1 MVLQQQ
7 VDNQRYQPSI
17 KGSVSPSEDNRG
29 GTKVFEKMVS
39 DNGKRCRIIF
49 CLSVRHSM
57 ELLANSVEILKRP
70 GEAFIQTV
78 KEILEILIQ
87 TRFLDS

>member
-29 GTKVFEKMVS
+29 GTKVSEKMVS
-39 DNGKRCRIIF
+39 DNGKRERTGCVAIKKGVAESTRK
-49 CLSVRHSM
+49 VRGKSCYNM
-57 ELLANSVEILKRP
+57 GTLRGMSLDKSIL
-70 GEAFIQTV
+70 
-78 KEILEILIQ
+78 
-87 TRFLDS
+87 